1 MLLAAVQKT
10 STFQRINDIAS
21 HFSGQRGGAEEQGIK
36 ENELF
41 IFSHPE
47 WRSQLEA
54 HFQRMLAAYPQ
65 A

>member
-1 MLLAAVQKT
+1 MAVLI
-10 STFQRINDIAS
+10 RAGMDPEEV
-21 HFSGQRGGAEEQGIK
+21 AEKMVHGIK
-36 ENELF
+36 KTNLF

-47 WRSQLEA
+47 WRSTLEE